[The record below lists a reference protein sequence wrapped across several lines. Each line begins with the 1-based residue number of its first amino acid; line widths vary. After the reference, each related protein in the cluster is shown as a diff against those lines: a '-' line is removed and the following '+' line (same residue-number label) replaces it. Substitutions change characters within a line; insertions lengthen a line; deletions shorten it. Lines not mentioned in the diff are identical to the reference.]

1 MSLSEPQPY
10 STITVDEVAFT
21 GNTGPVQA
29 EGVPAFAYG
38 PGLDP
43 ENFTTGGSLSPIDA
57 FVVGIHAVD
66 PPVGS
71 GDPQSRDSLIGFKIL
86 ETGEYT
92 DIEVPIFPYRPDIGP
107 AQVFPPTPNG
117 TTTIEGTLWH
127 DVGLDYGATQ
137 GVIQIDGSV
146 NASANIM
153 DLDQNPNRG
162 PIGQTPRD
170 QGWNFVGGRGPDTF
184 DGGDNLRF
192 GEAVDTV
199 GDVIAAGAPLEDHS
213 TNVGSTYII
222 NGIYEELEPG
232 VAGISED
239 QIEDGAQ
246 FGSSVAIAGPI
257 IAVGAPNDD
266 GGSGVVYIFVPDGES
281 APPQLLTKI
290 SGDSPGDDLGAAV
303 DVTAA
308 ESDGDPSFRVIM
320 GAPNAGTGGE
330 IKLVDI
336 LSPEPEDGDPSLEEP
351 FSLSPGGLGQNAEFG
366 SSIETLSLFESEP
379 GSPALIGA
387 PGTASDGTDDVGKA
401 YLYETTDPEGPSPEA
416 LTAMSTNANLRF
428 GSDVGLGVDDEDL
441 LLAAGAPGSSDGQGE
456 AALFEYE
463 EFFGESPSL
472 EEPNT
477 FTDSD
482 GSSGD
487 RLGAAVGLTGDQNL
501 VAGAPGGG
509 YATLF
514 NKFFFDNVAGHFT
527 RPGDVPSFGTSVAT
541 SSSSQRVAIGAPEA
555 DGGGAVFIYETGP
568 GPGLQTVPS

>member
-1 MSLSEPQPY
+1 M
-10 STITVDEVAFT
+10 ITVDEVAFT

-29 EGVPAFAYG
+29 EAVPPFAYG

-92 DIEVPIFPYRPDIGP
+92 AIEVPIFPYRPDIRT

-117 TTTIEGTLWH
+117 TTRIEGTLWH
-127 DVGLDYGATQ
+127 DIGLDYGATQ
-137 GVIQIDGSV
+137 GVIQIDGNV

-153 DLDQNPNRG
+153 DLDQNPNRS

-266 GGSGVVYIFVPDGES
+266 GGSGVVYIFVPNGES
-281 APPQLLTKI
+281 SPPQLLTKI

-308 ESDGDPSFRVIM
+308 ESDGDLSFRVIM

-336 LSPEPEDGDPSLEEP
+336 LPPETEDGDPSFEEP

-401 YLYETTDPEGPSPEA
+401 YLYETTNLEGPSPEA

-472 EEPNT
+472 EEPNI

-514 NKFFFDNVAGHFT
+514 NKFFFDDVAGHFT

-555 DGGGAVFIYETGP
+555 DGGGAVFIYEIEGD
-568 GPGLQTVPS
+568 